1 MPPRPEWYFV
11 LDGEGENARAQI
23 RTRMRGAPIDLTVS
37 ELMIFANET
46 WGLWLEEHNTAGIYR
61 SQRMGRVKMSTTP
74 GPHDGLGVAA
84 YAWSTSPLRRYV
96 DLMNQRQNVRVA
108 MGQAPDYQAKDTDL
122 FTAVT
127 AFESAYEAYNDFQR
141 RMERYWSLRWI
152 EQEGK
157 TEVTAL
163 VVKDELVRIEG
174 LPMMQR
180 IPGLPELE
188 RGRRI
193 RLQVIGCDYIELV
206 LETRLMQ
213 VLDEQETL
221 QEDDVSQDYEAGDRT
236 DVSETVRC
244 ESDEKKTEESL

>member
-1 MPPRPEWYFV
+1 
-11 LDGEGENARAQI
+11 
-23 RTRMRGAPIDLTVS
+23 MRGAPIDLVVS

-74 GPHDGLGVAA
+74 GPHDGLGVTA
-84 YAWSTSPLRRYV
+84 YVWSTSPLRRYV
-96 DLMNQRQNVRVA
+96 DLMNQRQIVRVA
-108 MGQAPDYQAKDTDL
+108 MGQSPAYQPKDTDL

-157 TEVTAL
+157 TQVTAL

-193 RLQVIGCDYIELV
+193 LLQVLGCDYIELV
-206 LETRLMQ
+206 LETRLLQ
-213 VLDEQETL
+213 VLDETEIL
-221 QEDDVSQDYEAGDRT
+221 QEDEVESMTEA
-236 DVSETVRC
+236 SEISDAPETGNV
-244 ESDEKKTEESL
+244 EADEKNGEDLK